1 MIVDVIV
8 RRAGLVIEQRRP
20 GDNVGV
26 LLEHG
31 ARQLPAHVPHI
42 DRLEVEVLGPVS
54 LQTAGV
60 AAGRV
65 GHGGAAAGRHL
76 APGHAAR
83 GGLACPRVVGRV
95 PVLQPEIVKWC
106 ENNVNRSL
114 NIILTSILLFLLQL
128 MCIIA

>member
-1 MIVDVIV
+1 MCLISFFWMKGFELILHDTGQMIVDVIV

-20 GDNVGV
+20 DRDNVGV

-31 ARQLPAHVPHI
+31 ARLLPAHVPHV
-42 DRLEVEVLGPVS
+42 DRLEVEVLGPVR

-76 APGHAAR
+76 PPGHAAR
-83 GGLACPRVVGRV
+83 RGLARPRVVGRV
-95 PVLQPEIVKWC
+95 PVLQPEMVC
-106 ENNVNRSL
+106 
-114 NIILTSILLFLLQL
+114 
-128 MCIIA
+128 